1 MDLTTLHNFHLTT
14 LIIVSCSH
22 LPEESIHF
30 LLIALRKGVEVGLY
44 IFLTAKA
51 IVLSTVEM
59 KNRTLLWMMVIWAM
73 GE

>member
-30 LLIALRKGVEVGLY
+30 LFIALRKGVEVGLY